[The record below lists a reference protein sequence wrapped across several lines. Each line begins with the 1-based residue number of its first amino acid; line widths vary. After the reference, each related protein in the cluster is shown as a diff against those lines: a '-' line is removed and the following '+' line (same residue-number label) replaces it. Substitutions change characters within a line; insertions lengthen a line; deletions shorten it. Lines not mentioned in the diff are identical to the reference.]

1 MFDKLFEEYKHLPK
15 KLLDEVR
22 EESELNRLK
31 SDEVKKVLKRIEKEY
46 NSAQITSGEA
56 IGIIT
61 AESFGEPGTQMIL
74 RSFHFAGVS
83 ELTLTSGL
91 ARLIELFDARKIP
104 STPTSTIYLTSDY
117 NKDPNKA
124 KQVAVSIKQTTMD
137 EITEEFVCN
146 LTQQRVE
153 VILDKKKMRDLKI
166 TENYLE
172 KTLSEKLKK
181 VKVKQS
187 GDKIIIKPDG
197 KEIALSDVYQ
207 VKEKIK
213 ELSIKGIKGVN
224 QVLPIKQANGEFVI
238 FCDGEDLGSISEI
251 KGVDIKRSICNN
263 PFVIAELFGI
273 EAARNLIMDESTNV
287 IKSQGLDIDVRHI
300 MFLSDVMT
308 NTGKIRGITRS
319 GITSEKDSVLARA
332 SFETP
337 IKHIINASLIGEQDN
352 LTSVIENVIL
362 NQAVPLGTGLPNLV
376 AKMKDGAFKSKK
388 K

>member
-117 NKDPNKA
+117 NKDQNKA
-124 KQVAVSIKQTTMD
+124 KQVAVSINQTTMD

-146 LTQQRVE
+146 LT
-153 VILDKKKMRDLKI
+153 
-166 TENYLE
+166 
-172 KTLSEKLKK
+172 
-181 VKVKQS
+181 
-187 GDKIIIKPDG
+187 
-197 KEIALSDVYQ
+197 
-207 VKEKIK
+207 
-213 ELSIKGIKGVN
+213 
-224 QVLPIKQANGEFVI
+224 
-238 FCDGEDLGSISEI
+238 
-251 KGVDIKRSICNN
+251 
-263 PFVIAELFGI
+263 
-273 EAARNLIMDESTNV
+273 
-287 IKSQGLDIDVRHI
+287 
-300 MFLSDVMT
+300 
-308 NTGKIRGITRS
+308 
-319 GITSEKDSVLARA
+319 
-332 SFETP
+332 
-337 IKHIINASLIGEQDN
+337 
-352 LTSVIENVIL
+352 
-362 NQAVPLGTGLPNLV
+362 
-376 AKMKDGAFKSKK
+376 
-388 K
+388 

>member
-1 MFDKLFEEYKHLPK
+1 
-15 KLLDEVR
+15 
-22 EESELNRLK
+22 
-31 SDEVKKVLKRIEKEY
+31 
-46 NSAQITSGEA
+46 
-56 IGIIT
+56 
-61 AESFGEPGTQMIL
+61 
-74 RSFHFAGVS
+74 
-83 ELTLTSGL
+83 
-91 ARLIELFDARKIP
+91 
-104 STPTSTIYLTSDY
+104 
-117 NKDPNKA
+117 
-124 KQVAVSIKQTTMD
+124 
-137 EITEEFVCN
+137 
-146 LTQQRVE
+146 
-153 VILDKKKMRDLKI
+153 MRDLKI